1 MGQEIDVTCFST
13 EDFARFEQ
21 RLKMETKTL
30 QRWFKEGV
38 LANQP
43 LKIGFELEAWL
54 LDEELNPAPIN
65 EAFIQQLNNPNIT
78 PELARFNIEINSQP
92 LPLKQQSLSQMERQL
107 EQSWMACHQQARRM
121 NAHPLMSGTL
131 PTLQKSHLNPR
142 NMSSL
147 KRYQALNDQVLHA
160 RQDKP
165 LQIDIQGQERLKTQ
179 HPDVMLESATTSFQ
193 THLQVPLNQATRY
206 YNASII
212 ASAPLIAACANSP
225 YLFGKNLWH
234 ETRIPLFEQAINV
247 GGFAGVAHGPLHRV
261 GFGSGFAYHSL
272 MECFNENQQH
282 FPVLLPLNLKD
293 DPQPLPHLRLH
304 NGTLWRWNRPL
315 LGFDEQGVPHLR
327 IEQRILPSGPTLS
340 DNMANA
346 AFYYGLTHYL
356 SQQQELPESQLEFAQ
371 CRDNFYRAA
380 RRGLQTQVVWLD
392 HQHHNLR
399 RLILDELIHLAR
411 QGLFDLNIH
420 QRDIDHYLGIIEAR
434 VENQQTGAVWQQN
447 YVKRHGRDMQRLT
460 YACLARQN
468 QAKPVHL
475 WSI

>member
-1 MGQEIDVTCFST
+1 MGQEIDITQFSA

-21 RLKMETKTL
+21 RLKTETEIL

-54 LDEELNPAPIN
+54 LDKELNPAPIN
-65 EAFIQQLNNPNIT
+65 ETFIQQLNNPNIT

-92 LPLKQQSLSQMERQL
+92 LALKQQCLSQMEQQL
-107 EQSWMACHQQARRM
+107 EHHWHACHQQARLM
-121 NAHPLMSGTL
+121 KAHLLMSGTL
-131 PTLQKSHLNPR
+131 PTLQKSHLNQR

-147 KRYQALNDQVLHA
+147 KRYQALNEQVLHA
-160 RQDKP
+160 RQEAP
-165 LQIDIQGQERLKTQ
+165 LQIDIQGQDRLKTQ
-179 HPDVMLESATTSFQ
+179 HADVMLESATTSFQ
-193 THLQVPLNQATRY
+193 THLQVPLKQAHRY

-225 YLFGKNLWH
+225 YLFGKHLWH
-234 ETRIPLFEQAINV
+234 ETRIPLFEQAIHV
-247 GGFAGVAHGPLHRV
+247 GGYAGVAHGPLHRV
-261 GFGSGFAYHSL
+261 GFGSGFVYHSL
-272 MECFNENQQH
+272 MECFEENQQH
-282 FPVLLPLNLKD
+282 FPVLLPLNLED

-315 LGFDEQGVPHLR
+315 LGFDNKGIPHLR
-327 IEQRILPSGPTLS
+327 IEQRILPSGPTIS
-340 DNMANA
+340 DTIANA

-356 SQQQELPESQLEFAQ
+356 SQQQELPESRLEFAQ
-371 CRDNFYRAA
+371 CRDNFYHAA
-380 RRGLQTQVVWLD
+380 RHGLQTHVVWLD
-392 HQHHNLR
+392 GQHHNLR

-411 QGLFDLNIH
+411 QGLFDLNIR
-420 QRDIDHYLGIIEAR
+420 QQEINHYLGIIEAR
-434 VENQQTGAVWQQN
+434 VTNQQTGAAWQQN
-447 YVKRHGRDMQRLT
+447 YVKRHGRDMHGLT
-460 YACLARQN
+460 YAYLARQN